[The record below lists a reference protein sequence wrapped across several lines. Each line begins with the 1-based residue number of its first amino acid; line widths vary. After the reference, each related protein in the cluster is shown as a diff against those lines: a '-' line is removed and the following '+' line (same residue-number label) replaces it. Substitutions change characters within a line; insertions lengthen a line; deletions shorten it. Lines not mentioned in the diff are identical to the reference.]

1 MRFNGFDIVVGHV
14 VDWIWSR
21 REIMGVIAN
30 VRKVGD
36 VLRGGEGFSDRD
48 HNRGPCPC
56 LCQSTIAH

>member
-21 REIMGVIAN
+21 LEIMGIIAN

-36 VLRGGEGFSDRD
+36 VLRGGGGVQRQGS
-48 HNRGPCPC
+48 
-56 LCQSTIAH
+56 